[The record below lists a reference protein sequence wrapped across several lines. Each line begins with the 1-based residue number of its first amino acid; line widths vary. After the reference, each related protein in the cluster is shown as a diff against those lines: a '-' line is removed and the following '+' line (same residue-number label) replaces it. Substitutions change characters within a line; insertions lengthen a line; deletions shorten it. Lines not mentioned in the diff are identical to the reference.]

1 MVSGKRL
8 GKCGGLAPGEADSH
22 QPPQAEL
29 RRGHLISFEVAD
41 NTNSMATY
49 GILHNYFTQFK
60 VTGKP
65 EDL

>member
-8 GKCGGLAPGEADSH
+8 GKCGGLVPGEADSP

-49 GILHNYFTQFK
+49 GNLWYSPQLLYSIQGDWK
-60 VTGKP
+60 A
-65 EDL
+65 